1 MKHIILSLLVGISFL
16 SATAQQDTIL
26 NKYTGKYKFPEGSPV
41 TEITIAVDN
50 GTLQASSAM
59 GNTEFKKTDT
69 PDVFVVVVY
78 AGTATFKKNTDGKVT
93 GVSIAAG
100 GVNMEGVRVDA
111 ANTDS
116 HDHFA
121 KTNVQ
126 IQIFNNQR
134 LR

>member
-1 MKHIILSLLVGISFL
+1 MKHIILFLLVGISFL
-16 SATAQQDTIL
+16 SATAQQDTTL
-26 NKYTGKYKFPEGSPV
+26 NKYVGKYKFPEGSPV

-69 PDVFVVVVY
+69 PDVFEVVVY
-78 AGTATFKKNTDGKVT
+78 SGTATFKKNTDGKVT

-111 ANTDS
+111 MNVNSDG
-116 HDHFA
+116 HFA

-126 IQIFNNQR
+126 IQNFNNQR